1 MKIQTNKGF
10 VKWVVALAVLLALG
24 AWLVSKYNSFVAL
37 NQKVDTQWAQV
48 ENQLQRRFDLVP
60 NLVNTVKGVA
70 QQEQAVFLGIAD
82 ARTRYAGAATTE
94 DKVAAANE
102 YQSAL
107 ARLLV
112 VVENYPQL
120 KSSDSF
126 NNLMAELSGTENRIA
141 VERGRFNEVVGEY
154 NVATTRV
161 PGVLLA
167 KLFGFDKK
175 ELFNASEA
183 ANTAPTVNF
192 E

>member
-10 VKWVVALAVLLALG
+10 VKWVVAIAVVLALG
-24 AWLVSKYNSFVAL
+24 AWLVSSYNSFVAL

-48 ENQLQRRFDLVP
+48 ENQFQRRFDLVP

-70 QQEQAVFLGIAD
+70 QQEQEVFIAIAE
-82 ARTRYAGAATTE
+82 ARTRYAGAATTD
-94 DKVAAANE
+94 DKVVAANE

-120 KSSDSF
+120 RSSESF
-126 NNLMAELSGTENRIA
+126 NSLMAALEGTENRIA

-154 NVATTRV
+154 NIATTRI

-167 KLFGFDKK
+167 NLFGFDKK
-175 ELFNASEA
+175 ELFNAAEQAS
-183 ANTAPTVNF
+183 NAPTVNF